1 MNPLLPVIWRIKIM
15 QDKTMPSE
23 LWRHRDFFER
33 NNFFFGKLMTARDF
47 TDEQSYFN
55 EKRWLLNRLGLG
67 WGVLCGLKVR
77 PHGHDRGKVVVE
89 PGVAIDQHGHEIVV
103 RREEVVNLT
112 AAQDPCPPEQSHLYY
127 LSIKYEEFGVNP
139 SPVLFDDC
147 ESPKELCVFNR
158 IRESYRLIVT
168 REKPVFTNIPLSD
181 LKDILHCETASH
193 RFLQHPAQLIS
204 QRCPERLECEVVPL
218 ARICY
223 NPATETT
230 AMDIDIGPA
239 NRKLAFS
246 NEILYELIWS
256 LQQEV
261 RQGEPGHY
269 SRSRHVPLL
278 ASTIKGLTFQDGR
291 NARLDQHNGYEGRY
305 PFRLTSDGDFIWIT
319 DREDEQIWRINRK
332 TNRPVKD
339 HRLSLEHPSWGIA
352 YDGLYMW
359 ITHHAA
365 FQAPPGPEH
374 GKLTRVNVCTLERRT
389 ISALPMCEDLP
400 HCSKFPESADFPGN
414 VKIHPNPGEIVLHDG
429 DIYVAHDRLK
439 EHGDSGPYHEGRPRP
454 RPHPG
459 GREDVYHLGLTRID
473 PVKGCI
479 VEFIDLPESQDFEPL
494 SPIKAMASDGDA
506 LWITYQA
513 SSNERRGGG
522 TAILRKITKDHHGK
536 SVISAPYELK
546 GELPERMAFDGTR
559 LWTSH
564 DDGISVIEVRTGELE
579 RVDTKTAHTGLAYGG
594 ESLLWAAV
602 SGKGEAFISRIDIF
616 SEEEVQRLELVEVDS
631 QSKTA
636 IEISDMQFD
645 GTYIYVAYH
654 LEHNQVKKGV
664 IHRLLP

>member
-1 MNPLLPVIWRIKIM
+1 M

-23 LWRHRDFFER
+23 LCHHRDFFER

-67 WGVLCGLKVR
+67 WGALCGLKVR
-77 PHGHDRGKVVVE
+77 PHGHDRDKVVVE

-103 RREEVVNLT
+103 RREEVVNLAT
-112 AAQDPCPPEQSHLYY
+112 AQDPCPPEQSHLYY
-127 LSIKYEEFGVNP
+127 LSIKYEEVGVNP
-139 SPVLFDDC
+139 SPVIFDDC
-147 ESPKELCVFNR
+147 EGPKELCVFNR

-168 REKPVFTNIPLSD
+168 REKPVFTNSPLSD
-181 LKDILHCETASH
+181 LKDILQCETDFH
-193 RFLQHPAQLIS
+193 RFLQNPAPVIS
-204 QRCPERLECEVVPL
+204 HHCSERLECEVVPL
-218 ARICY
+218 ARICF

-256 LQQEV
+256 LRQQV
-261 RQGEPGHY
+261 RQGESG

-278 ASTIKGLTFQDGR
+278 ASTIKGLEFHDGK
-291 NARLDQHNGYEGRY
+291 NAKIDHHDGYEGKF
-305 PFRLTSDGDFIWIT
+305 PFRLTSDGDYIWIT
-319 DREDEQIWRINRK
+319 DREDDQIWRINRK

-339 HRLSLEHPSWGIA
+339 RQLSLEHPSWGIA

-365 FQAPPGPEH
+365 FQTPHEPDY
-374 GKLTRVNVCTLERRT
+374 GKLTRVNVCTLERWT

-400 HCSKFPESADFPGN
+400 HCFKFPENADFPGN

-439 EHGDSGPYHEGRPRP
+439 EHGDAHDRLKEHGDSGPYHEGRPRP
-454 RPHPG
+454 KPHPG
-459 GREDVYHLGLTRID
+459 GREDVYHLRLTRIN

-479 VEFIDLPESQDFEPL
+479 VECIDLPESPDFEPL

-506 LWITYQA
+506 LWISYQA
-513 SSNERRGGG
+513 SSNDRRGGG

-536 SVISAPYELK
+536 SVVSEPYELN
-546 GELPERMAFDGTR
+546 GEMPERMAFDGTR

-564 DDGISVIEVRTGELE
+564 DDGVSVIEVRTGELE
-579 RVDTKTAHTGLAYGG
+579 RVDTKTAHTALAYAG

-602 SGKGEAFISRIDIF
+602 SGKNEAFISRIDIF
-616 SEEEVQRLELVEVDS
+616 SEKEAQRLELIEVDP
-631 QSKTA
+631 QTRTD
-636 IEISDMQFD
+636 IEISEMQFD
-645 GTYIYVAYH
+645 GAYIYVAYH
-654 LEHNQVKKGV
+654 LEHNQVRKGV
-664 IHRLLP
+664 IQRLLP